1 MDLEKTKNISKT
13 YKFSIFK
20 NLYTQN
26 RKFENLGN
34 FSFTSNVG
42 SCCDSRIKNDI
53 KNELRQK
60 LAGWYIDLEEKKIFL
75 KSPSFQFYPI
85 RKVANSEIFLSFHL
99 LQILILS
106 IALSVRK
113 FKVLLEFQINR
124 PHDCIFLSCH
134 IRV

>member
-20 NLYTQN
+20 SLYTQN

-60 LAGWYIDLEEKKIFL
+60 LAGWYIDLEEKNKISEVSEFSIL
-75 KSPSFQFYPI
+75 PYTQRSKLRNLPKFSFTSNFDP
-85 RKVANSEIFLSFHL
+85 F
-99 LQILILS
+99 
-106 IALSVRK
+106 
-113 FKVLLEFQINR
+113 
-124 PHDCIFLSCH
+124 DCIKREK
-134 IRV
+134 I